1 MDERASDGTD
11 QVAWADPRM
20 VDDPR
25 INHDDP
31 DVRRITRVLHA
42 QEPATLHE
50 PYAFEGI
57 CIYCARRATLAS
69 RTLRASGSDG

>member
-1 MDERASDGTD
+1 VDERATD
-11 QVAWADPRM
+11 ETDEVAWADPRM

-42 QEPATLHE
+42 QEPATLQ
-50 PYAFEGI
+50 
-57 CIYCARRATLAS
+57 R
-69 RTLRASGSDG
+69 